1 MVRDLLIRGM
11 IAGVVAGLLAFGV
24 AKLFGEPQV
33 DRAIAFEAQH
43 AEAETPGANH
53 HEQATTDQREI
64 VSAQEHSHGDAS
76 EGLVSR
82 KVQSTIGLLTAV
94 VVYGAA
100 MGGLFALAFA
110 FLYRRVGDVSPR
122 LLALLLAAA
131 AFAALY
137 YVPSLKYPA
146 NPPAVGEGA
155 TIGYRTGLFFL
166 MILISLG
173 ALMFAV
179 AAARRLVERLGG
191 LNAMLAGAGLFI
203 AIIVVAQLVLPDINE
218 IPAEFPAQV
227 LWSFRMASLGLQ
239 ALMWTTLG
247 LLFGVLA
254 ERSGCALP
262 NGPQGVRAGL
272 TSKSFLGISIEYLTA
287 GAYI

>member
-24 AKLFGEPQV
+24 AKVIGEPQV
-33 DRAIAFEAQH
+33 DRAIAFEEQH
-43 AEAETPGANH
+43 AEAQAPATH
-53 HEQATTDQREI
+53 QHEQAANLQQDAA
-64 VSAQEHSHGDAS
+64 SADAHNHGNAE

-100 MGGLFALAFA
+100 MGGLFAIAFA
-110 FLYRRVGDVSPR
+110 FLYVRVGDVNPR
-122 LLALLLAAA
+122 LLALLLAGA

-146 NPPAVGEGA
+146 SPPAVGDDA
-155 TIGYRTGLFFL
+155 TIGYRTGLYFL
-166 MILISLG
+166 MLLISLG
-173 ALMFAV
+173 GLTFAV
-179 AAARRLVERLGG
+179 AAGRRLALRLGG
-191 LNAMLAGAGLFI
+191 LQATLAGAGIFI
-203 AIIVVAQLVLPDINE
+203 AIIVIAELVLPDIDE
-218 IPAEFPAQV
+218 VPGDFPAQV
-227 LWSFRMASLGLQ
+227 LWKFRMASLGMQ

-254 ERSGCALP
+254 ERTLAQPSRTP
-262 NGPQGVRAGL
+262 
-272 TSKSFLGISIEYLTA
+272 KTA
-287 GAYI
+287 SAPA

>member
-24 AKLFGEPQV
+24 AKVIGEPQV
-33 DRAIAFEAQH
+33 DRAIAFEQQH
-43 AEAETPGANH
+43 ADAEAQPTH
-53 HEQATTDQREI
+53 QHERAATDQQD
-64 VSAQEHSHGDAS
+64 AAAAGAHQHGNAA
-76 EGLVSR
+76 EELVSR
-82 KVQSTIGLLTAV
+82 KMQSTTGLLIAV

-110 FLYRRVGDVSPR
+110 FLYGRVGVMNPR
-122 LLALLLAAA
+122 LLALLLAGA

-146 NPPAVGEGA
+146 SPPAVGNGA
-155 TIGYRTGLFFL
+155 TIGYRTGLYFW

-173 ALMFAV
+173 GLTFAV

-191 LNAMLAGAGLFI
+191 LQATLAGAGIFI
-203 AIIVVAQLVLPDINE
+203 AIIVIAQLVLPDINE
-218 IPAEFPAQV
+218 VPADFPAQV
-227 LWSFRMASLGLQ
+227 LWKFRMASLGMQ

-254 ERSGCALP
+254 ERALAASS
-262 NGPQGVRAGL
+262 RMAR
-272 TSKSFLGISIEYLTA
+272 TA
-287 GAYI
+287 SAPA